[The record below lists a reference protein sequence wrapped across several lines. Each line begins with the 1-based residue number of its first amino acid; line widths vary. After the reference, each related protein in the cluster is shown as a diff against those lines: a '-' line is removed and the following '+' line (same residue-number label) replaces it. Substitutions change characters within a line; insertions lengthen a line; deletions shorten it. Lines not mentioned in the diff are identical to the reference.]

1 MAYTERHQ
9 PAMKQPKMRENT
21 IMINSFSKKFG
32 LPGLRIGWRVA
43 AE

>member
-1 MAYTERHQ
+1 
-9 PAMKQPKMRENT
+9 
-21 IMINSFSKKFG
+21 MINSFSKKFG